1 MSEINELYQKVILD
15 HHRNP
20 RNFGIPRDSNLQAE
34 GYNPVCGDQIIV
46 YIRLEGNVIC
56 EIGFQGTGCAISKAS
71 ASMMTEFTKG
81 KSISEIKG
89 MRENLMKALSDSV
102 DGETG
107 LPADLNALSGVR
119 HFPVRVKCAMLPW
132 QTLTAALEN
141 KPETTST
148 E

>member
-15 HHRNP
+15 HFKNP
-20 RNFGIPRDSNLQAE
+20 QNFQIPVHSDRKAE

-46 YIRLEGNVIC
+46 YVRMEQDTIR
-56 EIGFQGTGCAISKAS
+56 EIGFQGSGCAISKAS
-71 ASMMTEFTKG
+71 ASMMTEYAKG
-81 KSISEIKG
+81 KSMAEIKG
-89 MRENLMKALSDSV
+89 MHEKLMKILSGLM
-102 DGETG
+102 DGETD

-119 HFPVRVKCAMLPW
+119 QFPVRVKCAILPW

-141 KPETTST
+141 KPETATT